1 MEQIFKIRVYHNST
15 SAEEDDDDILP
26 ANDIEEWV
34 VSGAILEIVTENG
47 RQLYITEG

>member
-15 SAEEDDDDILP
+15 SAEEDGDILP
-26 ANDIEEWV
+26 ANNIEEWV